1 MGKRLLRFLSGLS
14 LFLALS
20 CSAKSQ
26 NNEQATTRPPL
37 DMDGLKQALSFVKGC
52 ERAPGVW
59 PRVVKY
65 NLKVYDFKTDT
76 FTQEEKNL
84 KIKKKPLRII
94 PHAVGVAEILWSIC
108 PRERLV
114 AFNEFSADPEFSFIA
129 SEVRAQGPIFQ
140 SKQTELIIG
149 YQPDLVF
156 TVFYS
161 GGDFKEKLIQAKIPY
176 CDLGYFGTIESIK
189 EQILLIGKIIGEEC
203 ASRKLVTVIDAN
215 LVALQATLPR
225 MPKPIR
231 VLYYDEGGYIPG
243 MSSNFNS
250 ICAIIN
256 VVNVGAEQGIKS
268 WSQIDNETL
277 LKWDPDIIVVPEGSN
292 LKTQLM
298 SNKVL
303 THARAVKNKKVFYMP
318 GRYLRVDS
326 QYMVLSANLLAGI
339 VYAQKS

>member
-1 MGKRLLRFLSGLS
+1 MDRLKKDLS
-14 LFLALS
+14 LVRGTKPAV
-20 CSAKSQ
+20 
-26 NNEQATTRPPL
+26 E
-37 DMDGLKQALSFVKGC
+37 
-52 ERAPGVW
+52 VW
-59 PRVVKY
+59 PQVVKY
-65 NLKVYDFKTDT
+65 TLNVYDFKTDT
-76 FTQEEKNL
+76 FSQEEKTVT
-84 KIKKKPLRII
+84 ITRKPLRIV
-94 PHAVGVAEILWSIC
+94 PHAVGVAEILWAIC
-108 PRERLV
+108 PRKRLI

-129 SEVRAQGPIFQ
+129 AEVRTQGPIFQ

-161 GGDFKEKLIQAKIPY
+161 SGDFKEKLKQANIPY

-189 EQILLIGKIIGEEC
+189 DQILLIGKIIGEESN
-203 ASRKLVTVIDAN
+203 AQKLVTVINDK
-215 LVALQATLPR
+215 LTALKATLPR

-243 MSSNFNS
+243 KSSNFNS

-256 VVNVGAEQGIKS
+256 AVNVGAEQGIKS

-277 LKWDPDIIVVPEGSN
+277 LKWNPDVIVVPEGSN
-292 LKTQLM
+292 LKTNLL

-303 THARAVKNKKVFYMP
+303 SHALAIKNKKVFYMP

-339 VYAQKS
+339 MYAQKS

>member
-1 MGKRLLRFLSGLS
+1 
-14 LFLALS
+14 
-20 CSAKSQ
+20 
-26 NNEQATTRPPL
+26 
-37 DMDGLKQALSFVKGC
+37 
-52 ERAPGVW
+52 
-59 PRVVKY
+59 
-65 NLKVYDFKTDT
+65 
-76 FTQEEKNL
+76 
-84 KIKKKPLRII
+84 
-94 PHAVGVAEILWSIC
+94 
-108 PRERLV
+108 
-114 AFNEFSADPEFSFIA
+114 
-129 SEVRAQGPIFQ
+129 
-140 SKQTELIIG
+140 
-149 YQPDLVF
+149 
-156 TVFYS
+156 
-161 GGDFKEKLIQAKIPY
+161 
-176 CDLGYFGTIESIK
+176 
-189 EQILLIGKIIGEEC
+189 
-203 ASRKLVTVIDAN
+203 
-215 LVALQATLPR
+215 

-250 ICAIIN
+250 ICAIIK

-268 WSQIDNETL
+268 WAQIDNETL